1 MILVITNETK
11 SSINRMFGL
20 AIKENVFSYLLA
32 LLASNSFENRV
43 KIKQNLNILN
53 IIKVF

>member
-1 MILVITNETK
+1 
-11 SSINRMFGL
+11 MFGL

-43 KIKQNLNILN
+43 KIKHNLN
-53 IIKVF
+53 IIKIFLKF